1 MRKTVLITGGSR
13 GIGAAAVERFAADGW
28 DVAFC
33 WHSSEEAA
41 AQVAQKAGAFSIQ
54 ADVADPASV
63 NQMVG
68 RAERELGHI
77 DVLVNNAGLGQF
89 GLLTDLTDQEWDRL
103 LAVNLSSVF
112 YAIRAVLPGMIRR
125 KSGCILN
132 LSSIWGMCGGSCEAA
147 YSAAKAGVIGLTKA
161 LAKEV
166 GPSGIRVNCVAP
178 GAVDTEMNARLS
190 LEERVALEEETPLL
204 RMGTPGEIASL
215 LVFLAGEDASFLTGQ
230 VISPNGGLV
239 I

>member
-33 WHSSEEAA
+33 WHRSEEA
-41 AQVAQKAGAFSIQ
+41 GAEVVKKTGALSFQ
-54 ADVADPASV
+54 TDVADPAAV
-63 NQMVG
+63 GQMIE

-77 DVLVNNAGLGQF
+77 DVLINNAGLGQF

-112 YAIRAVLPGMIRR
+112 YTSRAVLPGMIRR

-132 LSSIWGMCGGSCEAA
+132 LSSIWGMCGGSCEVA

>member
-33 WHSSEEAA
+33 WHRSEKAA
-41 AQVAQKAGAFSIQ
+41 AEVVKKTGALSFQ
-54 ADVADPASV
+54 TDVADPAAV
-63 NQMVG
+63 GQMIE

-77 DVLVNNAGLGQF
+77 DVLINNAGLGQF

-112 YAIRAVLPGMIRR
+112 YTSRAVLPGMIRR